1 MWKKGSFYEK
11 GACEMNHRGEVTHHI
26 PFEFTRL
33 TRHSYVR
40 FSVRDKY
47 SDELVGTLAVY
58 KDSIS

>member
-1 MWKKGSFYEK
+1 
-11 GACEMNHRGEVTHHI
+11 MNHRGEVTHHI